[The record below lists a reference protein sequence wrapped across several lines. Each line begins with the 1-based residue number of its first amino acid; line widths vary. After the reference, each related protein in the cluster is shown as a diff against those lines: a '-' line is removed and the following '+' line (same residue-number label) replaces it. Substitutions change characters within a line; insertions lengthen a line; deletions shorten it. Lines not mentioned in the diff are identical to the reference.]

1 MADPRDPARD
11 PAAREAAAAKAREA
25 AAAAAKETLAK
36 QNEERKK
43 ANEEAETRMAS
54 SRPTPTQEENDLAR
68 LGAPPEQ
75 KEDDG
80 SGPEPKWVLTRQVEA
95 TTTPAQKGSYQT
107 RSSTP
112 PPPTKP
118 AA

>member
-1 MADPRDPARD
+1 MADPKD
-11 PAAREAAAAKAREA
+11 K
-25 AAAAAKETLAK
+25 AAAAKEALAK

-43 ANEEAETRMAS
+43 AIEEADKRMAAS
-54 SRPTPTQEENDLAR
+54 KPTPTQEENDLAR

-95 TTTPAQKGSYQT
+95 KPTSSASSGYQT
-107 RSSTP
+107 RSTP
-112 PPPTKP
+112 KP